1 MKGKRIL
8 VTGASSGIGFQIAKD
23 LLQMGA
29 TVGAHY
35 RENRSSVEKLLDY
48 AGPEQCK
55 IFQAEFNHTDQ
66 VMRLW
71 SQYIEWSQGIDVLI
85 NNAGEAAKP
94 EPVNKLSEDA
104 WDQTFHVNV
113 KAPWL
118 LSRAALSVMTEQ
130 GSGRIINMSS
140 VGVKF
145 GGGIE
150 TVHYSASKSA
160 LEAITKS
167 FAKAGAPHNVL
178 VNAVRA
184 GVTET
189 SMHEKIGRHDMS
201 SRTNLIPLKRMAQPS
216 EISQVVLFLAG
227 EESSYVT
234 GTILT
239 AAGGE

>member
-1 MKGKRIL
+1 MTKDFL
-8 VTGASSGIGFQIAKD
+8 AK
-23 LLQMGA
+23 GA

-35 RENRSSVEKLLDY
+35 RSDRPFDLELLEG
-48 AGPEQCK
+48 AGSDRCK
-55 IFQAEFNHTDQ
+55 AFQADLNNSNQ

-71 SQYIEWSQGIDVLI
+71 SEFVDWSQGIDVLV
-85 NNAGEAAKP
+85 NNAGKAAKP
-94 EPVNKLSEDA
+94 APVDELSEDA
-104 WDQTFHVNV
+104 WDRTFQVNV

-118 LSRAALSVMTEQ
+118 LSRAALALMTKQ

-140 VGVKF
+140 IGVKF

-150 TVHYSASKSA
+150 TVHYSASKAA
-160 LEAITKS
+160 LEALTKS

-184 GVTET
+184 GVTDPP
-189 SMHEKIGRHDMS
+189 MHGKIGRHDMS
-201 SRTNLIPLKRMAQPS
+201 SRTDLIPLKRMARPS

-227 EESSYVT
+227 EESSYIT

>member
-1 MKGKRIL
+1 M
-8 VTGASSGIGFQIAKD
+8 TGASSGIGLQVAKD
-23 LLQMGA
+23 FLRKGA
-29 TVGAHY
+29 TVGVHY
-35 RENRSSVEKLLDY
+35 RGDRSFEQELSKF
-48 AGPEQCK
+48 AGQQQYK
-55 IFQAEFNHTDQ
+55 AFQADFNDSGQ

-71 SQYIEWSQGIDVLI
+71 SDFTNWSHGIDVLI

-94 EPVNKLSEDA
+94 APVEDLSEDS
-104 WDQTFHVNV
+104 WDRTFQVNV

-118 LSRAALSVMTEQ
+118 LSRAALALMTQQ

-160 LEAITKS
+160 LEALTIS

-184 GVTET
+184 GVTDT
-189 SMHEKIGRHDMS
+189 PMHGKIGRLDMS
-201 SRTNLIPLKRMAQPS
+201 SRTELIPLKRMAQAS
-216 EISQVVLFLAG
+216 EISQVVLFLAS

>member
-1 MKGKRIL
+1 M
-8 VTGASSGIGFQIAKD
+8 AKD
-23 LLQMGA
+23 FLAKGA

-35 RENRSSVEKLLDY
+35 RSDRAFEQELLEG
-48 AGPEQCK
+48 AEAKRCK
-55 IFQAEFNHTDQ
+55 AFQADLSDTNQ

-71 SQYIEWSQGIDVLI
+71 SEFIDWSQGIDVLI

-94 EPVNKLSEDA
+94 APVEDLSEEA
-104 WDQTFHVNV
+104 WDRTFQVNV

-118 LSRAALSVMTEQ
+118 LSRAALALMTQQ

-160 LEAITKS
+160 LEALTKS

-178 VNAVRA
+178 VNAVRV
-184 GVTET
+184 GVTDT
-189 SMHEKIGRHDMS
+189 PMHGKIGRLDMS
-201 SRTNLIPLKRMAQPS
+201 YRTELIPLKRMAQPS